1 MKKIIALILLSIS
14 IVHAEELREWSSKS
28 GTSKLT
34 ASVLKIQGNKVVLKS
49 DSGNQVS
56 IAIYKLCKED
66 QEYLA
71 AFSLGPAEENSVPEP
86 IDALFIGNSYTYY
99 LNMPEIVKVMAKNK
113 GHELNYIMHAPGG
126 VGFEAH
132 LSNPQCLKLIKSKRW
147 DYIILQTKSIE
158 PFLMPDQMMKF
169 GSKLVRIAQ
178 DNCEIILLYQTMAYG
193 KRHGLMGN
201 SKLVDLMYERNVS
214 AYDELAKKT
223 GSKVVPVGTAWY
235 ICQKGNSKIRLHDK
249 DQSHPSKDGAY
260 LTALV
265 MYGAI
270 FGEKPINMPT
280 QFETCIYRNG
290 KKKSEKINVDSTT
303 RKVLETVVGQI
314 M

>member
-1 MKKIIALILLSIS
+1 M
-14 IVHAEELREWSSKS
+14 
-28 GTSKLT
+28 
-34 ASVLKIQGNKVVLKS
+34 LKIQGNKVVLKS
-49 DSGNQVS
+49 DRGKQVS
-56 IAIYKLCKED
+56 IPIYKLCKED

-71 AFSLGPAEENSVPEP
+71 AFSLGSAEENSIPESV
-86 IDALFIGNSYTYY
+86 DVLFIGNSYTYY
-99 LNMPEIVKVMAKNK
+99 LNMPEIVKVMAENK

-132 LSNPQCLKLIKSKRW
+132 LSNPQCLKLIKSKQW

-158 PFLMPDQMMKF
+158 PFLMPDQMVEF

-178 DNCEIILLYQTMAYG
+178 DNCETILLYQTMAYG
-193 KRHGLMGN
+193 KSHGLMGT
-201 SKLVDLMYERNVS
+201 SKHVDMMYERNVS
-214 AYDELAKKT
+214 AYDELAQKT

-235 ICQKGNSKIRLHDK
+235 ICQKENSKIRLHDK
-249 DQSHPSKDGAY
+249 DQSHPSEDGAY

-280 QFETCIYRNG
+280 QFEACLYRNG

-303 RKVLETVVGQI
+303 YKVLENVVSQI
-314 M
+314 MKDRTTIKPF